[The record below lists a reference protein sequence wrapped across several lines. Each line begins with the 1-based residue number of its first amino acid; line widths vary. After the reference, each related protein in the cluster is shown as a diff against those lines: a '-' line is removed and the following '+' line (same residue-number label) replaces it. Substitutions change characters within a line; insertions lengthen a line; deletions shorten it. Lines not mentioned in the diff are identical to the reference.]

1 MVRLVEEAAKKKGIA
16 LQRSASI
23 GALTY
28 LSYVQLEG
36 AGVMC
41 VDLGF
46 PGRYTHSPH
55 ETVDLGDI
63 EQLALLIREAL
74 AGIAPDFDFS
84 RNL

>member
-1 MVRLVEEAAKKKGIA
+1 VVRLIEEAAKKTGIA
-16 LQRSASI
+16 LQRSANI
-23 GALTY
+23 GALTD
-28 LSYVQLEG
+28 LAYVQLEG

-46 PGRYTHSPH
+46 PGRYAHSPH

-63 EQLALLIREAL
+63 EQLTLLIREAL
-74 AGIAPDFDFS
+74 AGISPDFDFS